1 MLERDSDRYSALLRA
16 MAALSGLFSD
26 NSAPYIDS
34 RFVERLFVTTT
45 DGIDIGRTDKSF
57 DAVIGDIGVGV
68 KTFLGG
74 AGNSKREKVAE
85 FTALARTGK
94 FARLEGERLV
104 RAVVAARNT
113 RVVSDAREL
122 GLDINRCVYHCLIRF
137 SGGAIVHEEPY
148 RLISVENLQ
157 PTNQSGG
164 VVDSWS
170 QTGRGIYFTDGQSFY
185 SYSTAKNVL
194 FKRFEFDRGNGFI
207 PLDIRSNAMDLLGS
221 IFGDSSTAYVTDS
234 LGDTEETDM
243 RAGIDFVILPL
254 YSISTGNVAPKS
266 GINQW
271 NAGGR
276 KRKFGE
282 AYLPIPSVIH
292 HKYPDFFP
300 ARDSSFELFLPNSAK
315 AQSGKVCQE
324 NSKALMTSPNNALGV
339 WLVSVLDPSVPL
351 TAFDEPPS
359 RKRPFTYDDL
369 LSVGKDSVLVRK
381 KGQGADAQYH
391 LSFAA
396 VGSFEEFIAD

>member
-1 MLERDSDRYSALLRA
+1 MIERDGDRYAALLRA

-34 RFVERLFVTTT
+34 RFVERLFVSTT
-45 DGIDIGRTDKSF
+45 DGTDIGRTDKSF
-57 DAVIGDIGVGV
+57 DAVIGDVGVGV

-74 AGNSKREKVAE
+74 TGSSKREKVAE

-94 FARLEGERLV
+94 FARLEGEKLV
-104 RAVVAARNT
+104 RAVVAARNK

-122 GLDINRCVYHCLIRF
+122 GLDINKCVYHCLIRF

-157 PTNQSGG
+157 PTNQSGA
-164 VVDSWS
+164 VVPSWS

-194 FKRFEFDRGNGFI
+194 FKRFQFDRSSEFI
-207 PLDIRSNAMDLLGS
+207 PLDIRSNAMELLGS
-221 IFGDSSTAYVTDS
+221 IFDDSSSVSVTSS
-234 LGDTEETDM
+234 LEDIEEIEM

-254 YSISTGNVAPKS
+254 YSISSGNVAPKS

-292 HKYPDFFP
+292 QKYPDFFP
-300 ARDSSFELFLPNSAK
+300 ARDSNFDLFLPNSVE
-315 AQSGKVCQE
+315 AQSGKVCQD

-351 TAFDEPPS
+351 TAFEKSPS
-359 RKRPFTYDDL
+359 RKRPFTYEDL
-369 LSVGKDSVLVRK
+369 LAVGKDSVLVRK
-381 KGQGADAQYH
+381 KGQGATAQYF
-391 LSFAA
+391 LSFAP

>member
-1 MLERDSDRYSALLRA
+1 
-16 MAALSGLFSD
+16 
-26 NSAPYIDS
+26 
-34 RFVERLFVTTT
+34 
-45 DGIDIGRTDKSF
+45 
-57 DAVIGDIGVGV
+57 
-68 KTFLGG
+68 
-74 AGNSKREKVAE
+74 
-85 FTALARTGK
+85 
-94 FARLEGERLV
+94 
-104 RAVVAARNT
+104 
-113 RVVSDAREL
+113 
-122 GLDINRCVYHCLIRF
+122 
-137 SGGAIVHEEPY
+137 
-148 RLISVENLQ
+148 
-157 PTNQSGG
+157 
-164 VVDSWS
+164 
-170 QTGRGIYFTDGQSFY
+170 
-185 SYSTAKNVL
+185 
-194 FKRFEFDRGNGFI
+194 
-207 PLDIRSNAMDLLGS
+207 
-221 IFGDSSTAYVTDS
+221 
-234 LGDTEETDM
+234 M

-300 ARDSSFELFLPNSAK
+300 ARDSSFDLFLPNSPE

-339 WLVSVLDPSVPL
+339 WLVSVLDPSVPP
-351 TAFDEPPS
+351 TAFDESPS